1 LTELIGAYEETRELM
16 EDLDKDI
23 MEKEWAAE
31 DLEFEAFQ
39 YEIELKIKVDDRD
52 LQYLEYLL
60 GKIEDKAF
68 AAAERISNLTGQADL
83 LMSKAETSQGA
94 IDEILGN
101 NLSEADKELF
111 DQGKLDQI
119 DWQSYI
125 DNETF
130 TETEV
135 EELLKQADELLAY
148 NEELFALSDQVHE
161 ELQNSFAEWNE
172 EIEKGIALFDHYDSV
187 VSHLQDITDLTQG
200 LTGYNAEL
208 NRTLAG
214 TKTQLASDRAA
225 SYAQVYSDQK
235 DVADTMR
242 NKMYNEDGTKTE
254 WFSSLS
260 ESEQEQWIKDLEVA
274 EESVREAEEN
284 LFASTSEAI

>member
-1 LTELIGAYEETRELM
+1 
-16 EDLDKDI
+16 
-23 MEKEWAAE
+23 
-31 DLEFEAFQ
+31 
-39 YEIELKIKVDDRD
+39 LKIDDRD

-68 AAAERISNLTGQADL
+68 AAAERIGNLTEQADL
-83 LMSKAETSQGA
+83 LMSKAETSRGA
-94 IDEILGN
+94 IDKILGD

-172 EIEKGIALFDHYDSV
+172 EIEKGIALFDHYDSIV
-187 VSHLQDITDLTQG
+187 DHL
-200 LTGYNAEL
+200 
-208 NRTLAG
+208 
-214 TKTQLASDRAA
+214 
-225 SYAQVYSDQK
+225 
-235 DVADTMR
+235 
-242 NKMYNEDGTKTE
+242 
-254 WFSSLS
+254 
-260 ESEQEQWIKDLEVA
+260 
-274 EESVREAEEN
+274 
-284 LFASTSEAI
+284 